1 MKKKWMSVEEVAGFF
16 EVDPST
22 VRRWGREGKFSAR
35 KVGRRWLFKS
45 QEVLGGWIAA
55 AREQRPSDD
64 LRADLAKFLD
74 LVEELD
80 RGDAA
85 GLIGETQHEI
95 SELARSILAV
105 RGPGSEYPRRVV
117 CGVAQAVHGSSLFAF
132 LASVPV
138 PIQ

>member
-22 VRRWGREGKFSAR
+22 VRRWGREGKFSAG
-35 KVGRRWLFKS
+35 KVGRCWRFKS
-45 QEVLGGWIAA
+45 KEVLGGWIAA
-55 AREQRPSDD
+55 VREQRPSENP
-64 LRADLAKFLD
+64 RADLAKFLD

-85 GLIGETQHEI
+85 GLIGETQREI
-95 SELARSILAV
+95 YELARSILAAG
-105 RGPGSEYPRRVV
+105 GPGSEYPRRVV
-117 CGVAQAVHGSSLFAF
+117 CNVAQVVHGSSLFAF

-138 PIQ
+138 PID